1 MISLF
6 TDVPKSQHMHSPSP
20 SLGQSILDA
29 ADALAR
35 YSDMEGGLTCAYLTP
50 AHRAAAA
57 MLAERMR
64 AAGMQV
70 RVDAIGNVIGRYE
83 ADPSAGPD
91 AKVLMTGSH
100 FDTVRNGGR
109 YDGRL
114 GILLPIAVVGAL
126 NEAGIRLPYHFDVV
140 GFAEEEGLRFKTSF
154 LASSVL
160 AGRFDPALLAR
171 ADADGITLA
180 QALTESDLPGR
191 GDPDAL
197 RAAAVDPAT
206 LLGFVEVH
214 IEQGPVLLHHDLP
227 LGIVTQIAG
236 SSRFQVRIDGLASH
250 AGTTPMTMRKDAA
263 AAAAEMVLLVESRC
277 GQAPTL
283 VGTVGQ
289 LQVPNGSS
297 NVIPAACHFSMDIRA
312 GEDAVREAA
321 IADIVAGIE
330 AIAARRGV
338 RAEVER
344 VPPVNNAP
352 CAPWLRA
359 QFAAVLNK
367 RGLQAFE
374 LPSGAGH
381 DAMMMQRITDVA
393 MLFVRCG
400 NGGISHNPL
409 ETITAEDAQLAAE
422 VFVDFLRH
430 FKPR

>member
-1 MISLF
+1 MTPTLH
-6 TDVPKSQHMHSPSP
+6 P
-20 SLGQSILDA
+20 LGQSILDRA
-29 ADALAR
+29 EALAR
-35 YSDMEGGLTCAYLTP
+35 FSDMEGGLTCAFLTP
-50 AHRAAAA
+50 AHRSAQAL
-57 MLAERMR
+57 LAQWME

-70 RVDAIGNVIGRYE
+70 RTDAIGNVIGRYA
-83 ADPSAGPD
+83 ADHAAGGD
-91 AKVLMTGSH
+91 ARVLMTGSH

-126 NEAGIRLPYHFDVV
+126 HAAGIRLPYHLDVV

-171 ADADGITLA
+171 TDADGVKMREALA
-180 QALTESDLPGR
+180 ASGLPGH
-191 GDPDAL
+191 GELAAL
-197 RAAAVDPAT
+197 QAAAVDSAA

-214 IEQGPVLLHHDLP
+214 IEQGPVLLDKGLA
-227 LGIVTQIAG
+227 LGVVTQIAG
-236 SSRFQVRIDGLASH
+236 SSRFQVRVEGQASH
-250 AGTTPMTMRKDAA
+250 AGTTPMGMRRDAA
-263 AAAAEMVLLVESRC
+263 AGAAEMILLVETRC
-277 GQAPTL
+277 SAAPTL

-289 LQVPNGSS
+289 LQIPDGSS
-297 NVIPAACHFSMDIRA
+297 NVIPAACTFSMDIRA
-312 GEDAVREAA
+312 GEDGIREAA
-321 IADIVAGIE
+321 IADIVAGIQQ
-330 AIAARRGV
+330 IAARRGLSAHVDRV
-338 RAEVER
+338 R
-344 VPPVNNAP
+344 PVQNAP
-352 CAPWLRA
+352 CARWLMD
-359 QFAAVLNK
+359 QFGAVLRK
-367 RGLQAFE
+367 RGLRAFE

-430 FKPR
+430 FQPQD

>member
-1 MISLF
+1 MTQTSA
-6 TDVPKSQHMHSPSP
+6 T
-20 SLGQSILDA
+20 LGASILDR
-29 ADALAR
+29 ADQLAR
-35 YSDMEGGLTCAYLTP
+35 FSDMEAGLTCAYLTP
-50 AHRAAAA
+50 AHRAVQARLVEW
-57 MLAERMR
+57 ME

-70 RVDAIGNVIGRYE
+70 RIDAIGNVIGRYE
-83 ADPSAGPD
+83 ADPAVPD
-91 AKVLMTGSH
+91 ARVLMTGSH

-114 GILLPIAVVGAL
+114 GILLPVAVVGAL
-126 NEAGIRLPYHFDVV
+126 NQAGIRLPYHFEVV
-140 GFAEEEGLRFKTSF
+140 AFAEEEGLRFKTSF

-160 AGRFDPALLAR
+160 AGRFDPALLER
-171 ADADGITLA
+171 QDTDGITL
-180 QALTESDLPGR
+180 QEALAASGLPGA
-191 GDPDAL
+191 GALEAL

-214 IEQGPVLLHHDLP
+214 IEQGPVLLHHGLP
-227 LGIVTQIAG
+227 LGMVTQIAG
-236 SSRFQVRIDGLASH
+236 SSRFQVRVEGLASH
-250 AGTTPMTMRKDAA
+250 AGTTPMGMRKDAA
-263 AAAAEMVLLVESRC
+263 AGAAEMILLVEQRC
-277 GQAPTL
+277 SAAPTL

-289 LQVPNGSS
+289 LQVPDGSS
-297 NVIPAACHFSMDIRA
+297 NVIPAACAFSMDIRA
-312 GEDAVREAA
+312 GEDGIREAA
-321 IADIVAGIE
+321 IADIVAGIDQ
-330 AIAARRGV
+330 IAQRRGLT
-338 RAEVER
+338 AQVER

-352 CAPWLRA
+352 CARWLMD
-359 QFAAVLNK
+359 QFGAVLKK

-430 FKPR
+430 FQPRG

>member
-1 MISLF
+1 M
-6 TDVPKSQHMHSPSP
+6 TQTTA
-20 SLGQSILDA
+20 SLGQAILDH
-29 ADALAR
+29 ADQLAR
-35 YSDMEGGLTCAYLTP
+35 FSDMEGGLTCAYLTP
-50 AHRAAAA
+50 AHRAAQDR
-57 MLAERMR
+57 LAQWME

-70 RVDAIGNVIGRYE
+70 RIDAIGNVIGRYA
-83 ADPSAGPD
+83 ADPAVTD
-91 AKVLMTGSH
+91 ARVLMTGSH

-114 GILLPIAVVGAL
+114 GILLPIAVVDAL
-126 NEAGIRLPYHFDVV
+126 NRAGIRLPYHFEVV

-171 ADADGITLA
+171 ADADGVTLA
-180 QALTESDLPGR
+180 EALAASGLPGA
-191 GDPDAL
+191 GGLDAL
-197 RAAAVDPAT
+197 RAAAIDPAT

-214 IEQGPVLLHHDLP
+214 IEQGPVLLHHGLP
-227 LGIVTQIAG
+227 LGVVTQIAG
-236 SSRFQVRIDGLASH
+236 SSRFQVRVEGQASH
-250 AGTTPMTMRKDAA
+250 AGTTPMGMRKDAA
-263 AAAAEMVLLVESRC
+263 AGAAEMILLVEERC
-277 GQAPTL
+277 AAAPTL

-297 NVIPAACHFSMDIRA
+297 NVIPAACTFSMDIRA
-312 GEDAVREAA
+312 GADDIREAA

-330 AIAARRGV
+330 RIAVRRGLL
-338 RAEVER
+338 AQVER

-352 CAPWLRA
+352 CARWLMD
-359 QFAAVLNK
+359 QFGAVLKK
-367 RGLQAFE
+367 RGMKAFE

-381 DAMMMQRITDVA
+381 DAMMMHRITDVA

-430 FKPR
+430 FQPRG

>member
-1 MISLF
+1 M
-6 TDVPKSQHMHSPSP
+6 SQTTA
-20 SLGQSILDA
+20 SLGQAILDH
-29 ADALAR
+29 ADQLAR
-35 YSDMEGGLTCAYLTP
+35 FSDMEGGLTCAYLTP
-50 AHRAAAA
+50 AHRAAQDQ
-57 MLAERMR
+57 LAQWME
-64 AAGMQV
+64 AAGMAV
-70 RVDAIGNVIGRYE
+70 RIDAIGNVIGRYA
-83 ADPSAGPD
+83 ADPAVTD
-91 AKVLMTGSH
+91 ARVLMTGSH

-114 GILLPIAVVGAL
+114 GILLPIAVVDAL
-126 NEAGIRLPYHFDVV
+126 NRAGIRLPYHFEVV

-160 AGRFDPALLAR
+160 ADRFDPALLAR
-171 ADADGITLA
+171 VDADGITLA
-180 QALTESDLPGR
+180 EALATSGLPGA
-191 GDPDAL
+191 GDPQAL
-197 RAAAVDPAT
+197 RAAALDPAT

-227 LGIVTQIAG
+227 LGVVTQIAG
-236 SSRFQVRIDGLASH
+236 SSRFQVRVEGQASH
-250 AGTTPMTMRKDAA
+250 AGTTPMGMRKDAA
-263 AAAAEMVLLVESRC
+263 AGAAEMILLVEERC
-277 GQAPTL
+277 AAAPTL

-297 NVIPAACHFSMDIRA
+297 NVIPAACTFSMDIRA
-312 GEDAVREAA
+312 GADDIREAA

-330 AIAARRGV
+330 RIAARRGLS
-338 RAEVER
+338 AQVER

-352 CAPWLRA
+352 CARWLMD
-359 QFAAVLNK
+359 QFGAVLKK
-367 RGLQAFE
+367 RGMEAFE

-381 DAMMMQRITDVA
+381 DAMMMHRITDVA

-430 FKPR
+430 FQPLG

>member
-1 MISLF
+1 MQ
-6 TDVPKSQHMHSPSP
+6 TSPTS
-20 SLGQSILDA
+20 SLGQTILDHA
-29 ADALAR
+29 ASLAR
-35 YSDMEGGLTCAYLTP
+35 FSDMEGGLTCAFLTP

-57 MLAERMR
+57 ELAQRMR
-64 AAGMQV
+64 DAGMQV
-70 RVDAIGNVIGRYE
+70 RVDAIGNVIGRY
-83 ADPSAGPD
+83 AAAGDAPLDPKGQPR
-91 AKVLMTGSH
+91 VLMTGSH

-114 GILLPIAVVGAL
+114 GILLPIAVVAEL
-126 NEAGIRLPYHFDVV
+126 NRAGVRLPYHLDVV
-140 GFAEEEGLRFKTSF
+140 AFAEEEGLRFKTSF

-160 AGRFDPALLAR
+160 AGRFNPDLLAR
-171 ADADGITLA
+171 TDADGVTLA
-180 QALTESDLPGR
+180 QALA
-191 GDPDAL
+191 DAKL
-197 RAAAVDPAT
+197 AGGGELAALQAAAVDPAT

-214 IEQGPVLLHHDLP
+214 IEQGPVLLHHELP

-236 SSRFQVRIDGLASH
+236 SSRFQVRVTGLASH

-289 LQVPNGSS
+289 FTVPDGSS

-312 GEDAVREAA
+312 GDDALREAA

-330 AIAARRGV
+330 AIAQRRGV

-352 CAPWLRA
+352 CASWLRD
-359 QFAAVLNK
+359 QFAAVLTK
-367 RGLQAFE
+367 RGLPAFE

-381 DAMMMQRITDVA
+381 DAMMMHRITDVA

-430 FKPR
+430 FRPKQED

>member
-1 MISLF
+1 MTQTSA
-6 TDVPKSQHMHSPSP
+6 
-20 SLGQSILDA
+20 SLGDTILA
-29 ADALAR
+29 HADQLASF
-35 YSDMEGGLTCAYLTP
+35 SDMEGGLTCAYLTP
-50 AHRAAAA
+50 AHRAAQAR
-57 MLAERMR
+57 LAQWME

-70 RVDAIGNVIGRYE
+70 RIDAIGNVIGRYA
-83 ADPSAGPD
+83 ADPAVPD
-91 AKVLMTGSH
+91 ARVLMTGSH

-114 GILLPIAVVGAL
+114 GIVLPIAVVGAL
-126 NEAGIRLPYHFDVV
+126 NQAGIRLPYHFEVV

-160 AGRFDPALLAR
+160 AGRFDPTLLER
-171 ADADGITLA
+171 QDADGITLRE
-180 QALTESDLPGR
+180 ALAASDLPGA
-191 GDPDAL
+191 GDLQAL
-197 RAAAVDPAT
+197 RAAAVDPAS

-214 IEQGPVLLHHDLP
+214 IEQGPVLLHHGLP
-227 LGIVTQIAG
+227 LGVVTQIAG
-236 SSRFQVRIDGLASH
+236 SSRFAVRVEGLASH
-250 AGTTPMTMRKDAA
+250 AGTTPMGMRRDAA
-263 AAAAEMVLLVESRC
+263 AGAAEMILLVEQRC
-277 GQAPTL
+277 TAAPTL

-297 NVIPAACHFSMDIRA
+297 NVIPAACTFSMDIRA
-312 GEDAVREAA
+312 GEDGIREAA
-321 IADIVAGIE
+321 IADIVAGIGQ
-330 AIAARRGV
+330 IAERRGL
-338 RAEVER
+338 AAQVER

-352 CAPWLRA
+352 CARWLMD
-359 QFAAVLNK
+359 QFGAVLKK

-430 FKPR
+430 FQPRG

>member
-1 MISLF
+1 MTQTSA
-6 TDVPKSQHMHSPSP
+6 
-20 SLGQSILDA
+20 SLGDTILA
-29 ADALAR
+29 HADQLASF
-35 YSDMEGGLTCAYLTP
+35 SDMEGGLTCAYLTP
-50 AHRAAAA
+50 AHRAAQAR
-57 MLAERMR
+57 LAQWMK

-70 RVDAIGNVIGRYE
+70 RIDAIGNVIGRYA
-83 ADPSAGPD
+83 ADPAVPD
-91 AKVLMTGSH
+91 ARVLMTGSH
-100 FDTVRNGGR
+100 FDTVCNGGR

-114 GILLPIAVVGAL
+114 GIVLPIAVVGAL
-126 NEAGIRLPYHFDVV
+126 NQAGIRLPYHFEVV

-160 AGRFDPALLAR
+160 AGRFDPTLLER
-171 ADADGITLA
+171 QDADGITLRE
-180 QALTESDLPGR
+180 ALAASDLPGA
-191 GDPDAL
+191 GDLQAL
-197 RAAAVDPAT
+197 RAAAVDPAS

-214 IEQGPVLLHHDLP
+214 IEQGPVLLHHGLP
-227 LGIVTQIAG
+227 LGVVTQIAG
-236 SSRFQVRIDGLASH
+236 SSRFAVRVEGLASH
-250 AGTTPMTMRKDAA
+250 AGTTPMGMRRDAA
-263 AAAAEMVLLVESRC
+263 AGAAEMILLVEQRC
-277 GQAPTL
+277 TAAPTL

-297 NVIPAACHFSMDIRA
+297 NVIPAACTFSMDIRA
-312 GEDAVREAA
+312 GEDSIREAA
-321 IADIVAGIE
+321 IADIVAGIGQ
-330 AIAARRGV
+330 IAERRGL
-338 RAEVER
+338 AAQVER

-352 CAPWLRA
+352 CARWLMD
-359 QFAAVLNK
+359 QFGAVLKK

-430 FKPR
+430 FQPRG

>member
-1 MISLF
+1 MSS
-6 TDVPKSQHMHSPSP
+6 TPAP
-20 SLGQSILDA
+20 LGQAILDA

-35 YSDMEGGLTCAYLTP
+35 FSDMEGGLTCAYLTP
-50 AHRAAAA
+50 AHRASAAWIAQA
-57 MLAERMR
+57 MRD
-64 AAGMQV
+64 AGMLV
-70 RVDAIGNVIGRYE
+70 RVDAIGNVIGRHE
-83 ADPSAGPD
+83 ADPAAGPD
-91 AKVLMTGSH
+91 ARVLMTGSH
-100 FDTVRNGGR
+100 FDTVRDGGR

-114 GILLPIAVVGAL
+114 GILLPIAVAGAL
-126 NEAGIRLPYHFDVV
+126 RDAGIRLPYHFEVV
-140 GFAEEEGLRFKTSF
+140 AFAEEEGLRFKTSF

-160 AGRFDPALLAR
+160 AGRFDPALLSR
-171 ADADGITLA
+171 VDADGVTLA
-180 QALTESDLPGR
+180 EALAASDLPGG
-191 GDPDAL
+191 GDLAAL
-197 RAAAVDPAT
+197 RAAAVNPAT
-206 LLGFVEVH
+206 LLAFVEVH
-214 IEQGPVLLHHDLP
+214 IEQGPVLLHHELP

-236 SSRFQVRIDGLASH
+236 SSRFQVRVGGLASH
-250 AGTTPMTMRKDAA
+250 AGTTPMSMRKDAA

-277 GQAPTL
+277 AQAPTL

-297 NVIPAACHFSMDIRA
+297 NVIPGACHFSMDIRA
-312 GEDAVREAA
+312 GDDAVREAA
-321 IADIVAGIE
+321 IADIVSGIH

-338 RAEVER
+338 TAEVER

-359 QFAAVLNK
+359 QLAAVLSK
-367 RGLQAFE
+367 RGLQPFE

-381 DAMMMQRITDVA
+381 DAMMMQRIVDVA

-430 FKPR
+430 FRPVEEAA

>member
-1 MISLF
+1 MTQTSA
-6 TDVPKSQHMHSPSP
+6 
-20 SLGQSILDA
+20 SLGDTILA
-29 ADALAR
+29 HADQLASF
-35 YSDMEGGLTCAYLTP
+35 SDMEGGLTCAYLTP
-50 AHRAAAA
+50 AHRAAQAR
-57 MLAERMR
+57 LAQWME

-70 RVDAIGNVIGRYE
+70 RIDAIGNVIGRYA
-83 ADPSAGPD
+83 ADPAVPD
-91 AKVLMTGSH
+91 ARVLMTGSH

-126 NEAGIRLPYHFDVV
+126 NQAGIRLPYHFEVV

-160 AGRFDPALLAR
+160 AGRFDPALLER
-171 ADADGITLA
+171 QDADGITLRE
-180 QALTESDLPGR
+180 ALAASDLPGA
-191 GDPDAL
+191 GDLQAL
-197 RAAAVDPAT
+197 RAAAVDPAS

-214 IEQGPVLLHHDLP
+214 IEQGPVLLHHGLP
-227 LGIVTQIAG
+227 LGVVTQIAG
-236 SSRFQVRIDGLASH
+236 SSRFAVRVEGLASH
-250 AGTTPMTMRKDAA
+250 AGTTPMGMRRDAA
-263 AAAAEMVLLVESRC
+263 AGAAEMILLVEQRC
-277 GQAPTL
+277 AAAPTL

-297 NVIPAACHFSMDIRA
+297 NVIPAACTFSMDIRA
-312 GEDAVREAA
+312 GEDGIREAA
-321 IADIVAGIE
+321 IADIVAGIGQ
-330 AIAARRGV
+330 IAERRGL
-338 RAEVER
+338 AAQVER

-352 CAPWLRA
+352 CARWLMD
-359 QFAAVLNK
+359 QFGAVLKK
-367 RGLQAFE
+367 RGLRAFE

-430 FKPR
+430 FQPRG

>member
-1 MISLF
+1 MTQTSA
-6 TDVPKSQHMHSPSP
+6 
-20 SLGQSILDA
+20 SLGDTILA
-29 ADALAR
+29 HADQLAR
-35 YSDMEGGLTCAYLTP
+35 CSDMEGGLTCAYLTP
-50 AHRAAAA
+50 AHRAAEGQ
-57 MLAERMR
+57 LAQWMA

-70 RVDAIGNVIGRYE
+70 RIDAIGNVIGRYA
-83 ADPSAGPD
+83 ADPAVPD
-91 AKVLMTGSH
+91 ARVLMTGSH

-126 NEAGIRLPYHFDVV
+126 NQAGIRLPYHFEVV

-160 AGRFDPALLAR
+160 AGRFDPALLER
-171 ADADGITLA
+171 QDADGITLRE
-180 QALTESDLPGR
+180 ALAASELPGA
-191 GDPDAL
+191 GDLQAL
-197 RAAAVDPAT
+197 RAAAVDPAS

-214 IEQGPVLLHHDLP
+214 IEQGPVLLHHGLA
-227 LGIVTQIAG
+227 LGVVTQIAG
-236 SSRFQVRIDGLASH
+236 SSRFTVRVEGLASH
-250 AGTTPMTMRKDAA
+250 AGTTPMGMRRDAA
-263 AAAAEMVLLVESRC
+263 AGAAEMILLVEQRC
-277 GQAPTL
+277 AAAPTL

-289 LQVPNGSS
+289 LQVPNGSG
-297 NVIPAACHFSMDIRA
+297 NVIPAACTFSMDIRA
-312 GEDAVREAA
+312 GEDGIREAA
-321 IADIVAGIE
+321 IADIVAGIGQ
-330 AIAARRGV
+330 IAERRGLS
-338 RAEVER
+338 AQVER

-352 CAPWLRA
+352 CAHWLMD
-359 QFAAVLNK
+359 QFGAVLKK

-409 ETITAEDAQLAAE
+409 ETITSEDAQLAAE

-430 FKPR
+430 FQPRG

>member
-1 MISLF
+1 MTQTSA
-6 TDVPKSQHMHSPSP
+6 
-20 SLGQSILDA
+20 SLGDAILA
-29 ADALAR
+29 HADQLAR
-35 YSDMEGGLTCAYLTP
+35 FSDMEGGLTCAYLTP
-50 AHRAAAA
+50 AHRAAQAR
-57 MLAERMR
+57 LAQWME

-70 RVDAIGNVIGRYE
+70 RIDAIGNVIGRYA
-83 ADPSAGPD
+83 ADPAVPD
-91 AKVLMTGSH
+91 ARVLMTGSH

-126 NEAGIRLPYHFDVV
+126 NQAGIGLPYHFDVV

-160 AGRFDPALLAR
+160 AGRFDPALLER
-171 ADADGITLA
+171 QDADGITLRD
-180 QALTESDLPGR
+180 ALAASDLPGA
-191 GDPDAL
+191 GDLQAL
-197 RAAAVDPAT
+197 RAAAVDPAS

-214 IEQGPVLLHHDLP
+214 IEQGPVLLHHGLP
-227 LGIVTQIAG
+227 LGVVTQIAG
-236 SSRFQVRIDGLASH
+236 SSRFAVRVEGLASH
-250 AGTTPMTMRKDAA
+250 AGTTPMGMRRDAA
-263 AAAAEMVLLVESRC
+263 AGAAEMILLVEQRC
-277 GQAPTL
+277 AAAPTL

-297 NVIPAACHFSMDIRA
+297 NVIPAACTFSMDIRA
-312 GEDAVREAA
+312 GEDGIREAA
-321 IADIVAGIE
+321 IADIVAGIGQ
-330 AIAARRGV
+330 IAERRGL
-338 RAEVER
+338 AAQVER

-352 CAPWLRA
+352 CARWLMD
-359 QFAAVLNK
+359 QFGAVLKK

-430 FKPR
+430 FQPRA

>member
-1 MISLF
+1 MTQTSA
-6 TDVPKSQHMHSPSP
+6 
-20 SLGQSILDA
+20 SLGDTILA
-29 ADALAR
+29 HADQLASF
-35 YSDMEGGLTCAYLTP
+35 SDMEGGLTCAYLTP
-50 AHRAAAA
+50 AHRAAQAR
-57 MLAERMR
+57 LAQWMK

-70 RVDAIGNVIGRYE
+70 RIDAIGNVIGRYA
-83 ADPSAGPD
+83 ADPAVPD
-91 AKVLMTGSH
+91 ARVLMTGSH

-114 GILLPIAVVGAL
+114 GIVLPIAVVGAL
-126 NEAGIRLPYHFDVV
+126 NQAGIRLPYHFEVV

-160 AGRFDPALLAR
+160 AGRFDPTLLER
-171 ADADGITLA
+171 QDADGITLRE
-180 QALTESDLPGR
+180 ALAASDLPGA
-191 GDPDAL
+191 GDLQAL
-197 RAAAVDPAT
+197 RAAAVDPAS

-214 IEQGPVLLHHDLP
+214 IEQGPVLLHHGLP
-227 LGIVTQIAG
+227 LGVVTQIAG
-236 SSRFQVRIDGLASH
+236 SSRFAVRVEGLASH
-250 AGTTPMTMRKDAA
+250 AGTTPMGMRRDAA
-263 AAAAEMVLLVESRC
+263 AGAAEMILLVEQRC
-277 GQAPTL
+277 TAAPTL

-297 NVIPAACHFSMDIRA
+297 NVIPAACTFSMDIRA
-312 GEDAVREAA
+312 GEDSIREAA
-321 IADIVAGIE
+321 IADIVAGIGQ
-330 AIAARRGV
+330 IAERRGL
-338 RAEVER
+338 AAQVER

-352 CAPWLRA
+352 CARWLMD
-359 QFAAVLNK
+359 QFGAVLKK

-430 FKPR
+430 FQPRG